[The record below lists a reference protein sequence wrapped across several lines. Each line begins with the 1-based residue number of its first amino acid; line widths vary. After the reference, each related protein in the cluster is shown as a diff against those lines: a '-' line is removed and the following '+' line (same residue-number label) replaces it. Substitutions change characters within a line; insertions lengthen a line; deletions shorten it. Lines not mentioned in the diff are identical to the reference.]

1 MMPESFFSIPFFSG
15 TDLEGY
21 PEDSVFVS
29 IREISSSQVK
39 ELVKAITNDL
49 GIKPRFGLRAALD
62 VLREDQ
68 LKRWPAQHELM
79 IGFTTRHDGS
89 TVFRTRAPEDGG
101 SSIVSFEF
109 FMNCVKR
116 QKENAANIESNF
128 AETSSA
134 KRKGLSL

>member
-1 MMPESFFSIPFFSG
+1 MMSESFFPIPFFSG

-21 PEDSVFVS
+21 PEDSVFVDV
-29 IREISSSQVK
+29 RAISLKQIQ
-39 ELVKAITNDL
+39 ELVSAITKHL
-49 GIKPRFGLRAALD
+49 AIRPRFSLRAALD

-68 LKRWPAQHELM
+68 LKRWPAHHELM

-101 SSIVSFEF
+101 STIVSFEF

-116 QKENAANIESNF
+116 QKDNAANVKKHASK
-128 AETSSA
+128 AVSA
-134 KRKGLSL
+134 THKGPSF